1 MGGWQTSTIIEEVDL
16 IQFHWIKHIFV
27 EHCQMAGTGD
37 GTGFERFSS
46 FVQLKVQQELQTKGQ
61 KQQHPEVVTMKCMHY
76 TLG

>member
-1 MGGWQTSTIIEEVDL
+1 
-16 IQFHWIKHIFV
+16 
-27 EHCQMAGTGD
+27 MAGTGD